1 MNRIFENALRDTPVT
16 VVICGC
22 MAILGVL
29 TSLEV
34 IHPIYV
40 LLSPSLVLKE
50 HQYWRLLTNFFFVG
64 PISAHCVMEIQWIHL
79 ISSHLEAQ
87 YFHRKPLDY
96 IFLLLVTISV
106 LLGLRFTS
114 VVDVPYLSYM
124 LGTVLTYIMSRL
136 FHDMQV
142 AVFFVLPLP
151 MRLLPF
157 VFMILNTMVSG
168 MSNEMLGNLIGH
180 TLWYFLEVF
189 PRITGYHPLSVQRFF
204 DRLFAP
210 PVLQAQ

>member
-1 MNRIFENALRDTPVT
+1 MNRVFENALHDTPIT
-16 VVICGC
+16 VVICGL

-29 TSLEV
+29 SSLEV
-34 IHPIYV
+34 VHPIYII
-40 LLSPSLVLKE
+40 LSPSLVLKE
-50 HQYWRLLTNFFFVG
+50 HQYLRLFANFFYVG

-96 IFLLLVTISV
+96 LFLLFVTFSV

-114 VVDVPYLSYM
+114 VIDAPYLSYL

-136 FHDMQV
+136 FQDMQV
-142 AVFFVLPLP
+142 AIFFVLPIS

-157 VFMILNTMVSG
+157 AFMVLNSMVSG
-168 MSNEMLGNLIGH
+168 MTNEVIGNLIGH
-180 TLWYFLEVF
+180 VLWYLLEVF
-189 PRITGYHPLSVQRFF
+189 PRITGYHPLSVQRLY
-204 DRLFAP
+204 DRVFTTQ
-210 PVLQAQ
+210 VLDAQ